1 MWTEKYRPK
10 VLSEVAGNDDLR
22 GKINQWLRTWDSSFK
37 PILLQGT
44 PGVGKTSLIY
54 ALANELNYHVIELNA
69 SDKRTKN
76 TLQSSLEP
84 LFQSTTLFNEKILV
98 LIEEVDGLDSRAD
111 YGGVDF
117 LIDTIDSISVPII
130 ITCNYSESK
139 KLSKLVK
146 KCQVYKFKKID
157 PRQIS
162 LVLESIIKKEKI
174 NISLDD
180 IIAISTNAN
189 GDLRYAINTLQT
201 YDSTLDQIPSFISKS
216 LSLDQG
222 IRQYLDSEDIPSAM
236 NSLLTTISNPNDI
249 LRAIFSSVVSSS
261 SKIPNDELSRILS
274 ILSDVD
280 ILLGKI
286 LKTRE
291 WRQLRYFNSLLVYS
305 LFEHLSPHP
314 IKFSLYHNPFPIQVR
329 IWNDGRNFRTIVKS
343 LNKYSN
349 ESSDNL
355 VNLIPYLIL
364 ILSKNKN
371 RDSFLTRLGLE
382 DKEINTINR
391 EITKL
396 SKSK

>member
-10 VLSEVAGNDDLR
+10 VLSEVADNDDLR
-22 GKINQWLRTWDSSFK
+22 GKINKWLRTWDTSFK

-44 PGVGKTSLIY
+44 PGVGKTSLVY
-54 ALANELNYHVIELNA
+54 ALAKELYYHVIELNA
-69 SDKRTKN
+69 SDKRTRN
-76 TLQSSLEP
+76 NLQSSLEP

-117 LIDTIDSISVPII
+117 LIETIDSITVPII
-130 ITCNYSESK
+130 ITCNSSDSK
-139 KLSKLVK
+139 KLSKLLK

-162 LVLESIIKKEKI
+162 LVLESIAKKEKLTLPLDNI
-174 NISLDD
+174 VNISTT
-180 IIAISTNAN
+180 SN
-189 GDLRYAINTLQT
+189 GDLRYAINALQT
-201 YDSTLDQIPSFISKS
+201 YDSTIEQPRTFISKS

-222 IRQYLDSEDIPSAM
+222 IRQYFDSVDMSEAM
-236 NSLLTTISNPNDI
+236 NSLLNTHSNPNDI

-261 SKIPNDELSRILS
+261 NKIPNNELSKILS
-274 ILSDVD
+274 ILSDID
-280 ILLGKI
+280 LLLGRI
-286 LKTRE
+286 IKTRE

-305 LFEHLSPHP
+305 LFETLTHQP
-314 IKFSLYHNPFPIQVR
+314 IKFSLYQNPFPLQVR

-343 LNKYSN
+343 LNKYTN
-349 ESSDNL
+349 ESTDNL
-355 VNLIPYLIL
+355 VDSIPYFIL
-364 ILSKNKN
+364 ILSKQEN
-371 RDSFLTRLGLE
+371 RNNLLTRLGLE

-391 EITKL
+391 EITNI

>member
-10 VLSEVAGNDDLR
+10 ILSEVAGNDDLR

-37 PILLQGT
+37 PLLLQGT

-76 TLQSSLEP
+76 NLQSSLEP

-130 ITCNYSESK
+130 ITCNSSESK

-146 KCQVYKFKKID
+146 KCQVYKFKKIE

-162 LVLESIIKKEKI
+162 LVLESITKQEKI
-174 NISLDD
+174 NISLDN

-201 YDSTLDQIPSFISKS
+201 YDSTLDQLPSFISKS

-222 IRQYLDSEDIPSAM
+222 IRQYLDSDDIPSAM
-236 NSLLTTISNPNDI
+236 NSLLNTNSNPNDI

-355 VNLIPYLIL
+355 VDLIPYLIL

>member
-1 MWTEKYRPK
+1 MYKKKPFFVTFEGIEG
-10 VLSEVAGNDDLR
+10 S
-22 GKINQWLRTWDSSFK
+22 GKSYQSLKLYKNLKKRNIST
-37 PILLQGT
+37 LLTREPGGT
-44 PGVGKTSLIY
+44 KG
-54 ALANELNYHVIELNA
+54 A
-69 SDKRTKN
+69 
-76 TLQSSLEP
+76 
-84 LFQSTTLFNEKILV
+84 EKIR
-98 LIEEVDGLDSRAD
+98 EVILKD
-111 YGGVDF
+111 YF
-117 LIDTIDSISVPII
+117 HKNSKEQFAKYTDTLLYLAARNEHII
-130 ITCNYSESK
+130 H
-139 KLSKLVK
+139 
-146 KCQVYKFKKID
+146 KIK
-157 PRQIS
+157 P
-162 LVLESIIKKEKI
+162 SIIKKEKI

-222 IRQYLDSEDIPSAM
+222 IRQYLDSEDISSAM
-236 NSLLTTISNPNDI
+236 NSLLTTNSNPNDI

-349 ESSDNL
+349 EPFNHPSIHS
-355 VNLIPYLIL
+355 VICPMQ
-364 ILSKNKN
+364 
-371 RDSFLTRLGLE
+371 
-382 DKEINTINR
+382 
-391 EITKL
+391 
-396 SKSK
+396 

>member
-130 ITCNYSESK
+130 ITCNSSESK

-201 YDSTLDQIPSFISKS
+201 YDSTLDQIPSFVSKS

-222 IRQYLDSEDIPSAM
+222 IRQYLDSEDISSAM
-236 NSLLTTISNPNDI
+236 NSLLTTNSNPNDI

-355 VNLIPYLIL
+355 VDLIPYLIL

>member
-1 MWTEKYRPK
+1 M
-10 VLSEVAGNDDLR
+10 
-22 GKINQWLRTWDSSFK
+22 
-37 PILLQGT
+37 
-44 PGVGKTSLIY
+44 
-54 ALANELNYHVIELNA
+54 
-69 SDKRTKN
+69 
-76 TLQSSLEP
+76 
-84 LFQSTTLFNEKILV
+84 
-98 LIEEVDGLDSRAD
+98 
-111 YGGVDF
+111 
-117 LIDTIDSISVPII
+117 
-130 ITCNYSESK
+130 
-139 KLSKLVK
+139 
-146 KCQVYKFKKID
+146 
-157 PRQIS
+157 
-162 LVLESIIKKEKI
+162 
-174 NISLDD
+174 
-180 IIAISTNAN
+180 
-189 GDLRYAINTLQT
+189 RYAINTLQT
-201 YDSTLDQIPSFISKS
+201 YDSTLDQIPSFVSKS

-236 NSLLTTISNPNDI
+236 NSLLTTNSNPNDI

-274 ILSDVD
+274 ILSDID
-280 ILLGKI
+280 ILLGRI

-355 VNLIPYLIL
+355 VDLIPYLIL